1 MAVVT
6 LLVAGQHEPFGVL
19 DLVEDVFLLGGAHLG
34 RAGALVARGRCHV
47 ADDGHAGALLERQ
60 RGSVVLQQHAG
71 MFGDRSGDIV
81 VRFRDVV
88 LEQVVASD
96 ADEFGRGGDFGD
108 FGGALVDVRFGQR
121 SRLDRAFQLAHG
133 SEARRRHFQ
142 RAAGLDGGDG
152 GVGAAPIGD
161 DHAVEA
167 PFVAQDLLQQ
177 MLVFVGVD
185 AVDLVVGGHDGH
197 RMSFAHGDFETGQ
210 IQFAHGTFVHHG
222 VAGLAAQ
229 LLAVDCEML
238 RACGDAVALNA
249 ANQARCHTSGDNRIF
264 GVVLEVTSAQRV
276 ALDVQARAKQHVH
289 VKVVS
294 FLAERFAHL
303 FGERRIP
310 GIGHGA
316 GGREAGGRL
325 GCADAEVVAFAKL
338 PAHAVWTVAHNEA
351 GNVGAIV
358 TARIPFGS
366 AGQHRRLFNDR
377 KIFKFHGFSLAL
389 GVAKTRF
396 AEPALSAPPDC
407 AVFLRFPAAVPRCIA
422 PCRTR
427 DFAASLIEPAF
438 AMPSP
443 PYYTTCRFARTIG
456 IWAR

>member
-1 MAVVT
+1 
-6 LLVAGQHEPFGVL
+6 
-19 DLVEDVFLLGGAHLG
+19 
-34 RAGALVARGRCHV
+34 
-47 ADDGHAGALLERQ
+47 
-60 RGSVVLQQHAG
+60 
-71 MFGDRSGDIV
+71 MFRDRSGDIV
-81 VRFRDVV
+81 VRLRDVV
-88 LEQVVASD
+88 RQQIVAAD
-96 ADEFGRGGDFGD
+96 ADELGRRRDFGD
-108 FGGALVDVRFGQR
+108 FRGTLVDVRLGERARF
-121 SRLDRAFQLAHG
+121 DRAFQLAHG
-133 SEARRRHFQ
+133 GETWRRHFQ
-142 RAAGLDGGDG
+142 RAAGFDGCDC

-185 AVDLVVGGHDGH
+185 AVDLVVGGHDAH
-197 RMSFAHGDFETGQ
+197 RLGLAHGDFKTGQ

-229 LLAVDCEML
+229 LLTVDREML
-238 RACGDAVALNA
+238 RACGDAVALDA
-249 ANQARCHTSGDNRIF
+249 ANEAGGHTAGDDRIF
-264 GVVLEVTSAQRV
+264 RIVLEVASAQRV
-276 ALDVQARAKQHVH
+276 AFDVHARAKQHVH
-289 VKVVS
+289 VEIVS
-294 FLAERFAHL
+294 FLAERLAHL

-310 GIGHGA
+310 GVGHGA

-338 PAHAVWTVAHNEA
+338 PAHAVWTVAHDEA

-358 TARIPFGS
+358 AARIPFGS

-396 AEPALSAPPDC
+396 AEPALSAPPGC

-456 IWAR
+456 IWAQ